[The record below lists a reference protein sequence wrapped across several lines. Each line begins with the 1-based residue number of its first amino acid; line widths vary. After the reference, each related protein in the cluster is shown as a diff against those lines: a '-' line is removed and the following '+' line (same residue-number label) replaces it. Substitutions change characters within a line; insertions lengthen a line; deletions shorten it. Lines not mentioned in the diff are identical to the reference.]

1 MFKFT
6 FVSLVFL
13 TAIGSVFAYEKKP
26 ILGMDLIRSGDFNE
40 VSRLIENGAKVNSL
54 DEYGVSPLVYAVILV
69 HPELVEFL
77 IDNGADVNLPNTDGS
92 TPIFFAP
99 NSEIFELLVNAG
111 ADVNHKTP
119 DGGPALIGAI
129 FMDEIWQAEALVKY
143 GADVNVLNPN
153 GRSPLNILNERKNTR
168 IGKFEE
174 NLRKLII
181 AAGGKDISTR
191 ANSTI
196 GSRRK
201 PNSGNGDCHDIRSD
215 AGNNPACELLEDQN
229 TR

>member
-13 TAIGSVFAYEKKP
+13 TAIGSVFAYDNKP
-26 ILGMDLIRSGDFNE
+26 VVGMDFIRPDLSE
-40 VSRLIENGAKVNSL
+40 ISRLIKNGANVNSL
-54 DEYGVSPLVYAVILV
+54 DEHGVSPLVYAVVLV
-69 HPELVEFL
+69 HPKIVEFL
-77 IDNGADVNLPNTDGS
+77 IDNGADVNLPNKDGS

-99 NSEIFELLVNAG
+99 NSVIFELLVDAG

-119 DGGPALIGAI
+119 DGGTALIGAI
-129 FMDEIWQAEALVKY
+129 FMDETWKAEALVKY

-153 GRSPLNILNERKNTR
+153 GRSPLNILNERKNTY

-174 NLRKLII
+174 NLRNLII
-181 AAGGKDISTR
+181 AAGGKDISIR
-191 ANSTI
+191 PRSKVS
-196 GSRRK
+196 GRRI
-201 PNSGNGDCHDIRSD
+201 PDSGEVDCENIRSD
-215 AGNNPACELLEDQN
+215 AGNNTACELSEDQN

>member
-6 FVSLVFL
+6 FVSLVLL
-13 TAIGSVFAYEKKP
+13 TAIGSVFAYDNKP
-26 ILGMDLIRSGDFNE
+26 VVGMDLIRSGDFNE
-40 VSRLIENGAKVNSL
+40 ISRLIENGAKVNSL
-54 DEYGVSPLVYAVILV
+54 DEHGVSPLVYAEILV
-69 HPELVEFL
+69 YPELVEFL
-77 IDNGADVNLPNTDGS
+77 IDNGADVNLPNKDGS
-92 TPIFFAP
+92 TPIFFAT
-99 NSEIFELLVNAG
+99 NLDIFELLVDAG

-119 DGGPALIGAI
+119 DGGNALIGAI
-129 FMDEIWQAEALVKY
+129 FMDEIWKAEALVKY

-168 IGKFEE
+168 LGRFEE

-191 ANSTI
+191 ANSNI

-201 PNSGNGDCHDIRSD
+201 PNSGDVDCHDIRSD
-215 AGNNPACELLEDQN
+215 TGNNPGCELIEDQN

>member
-6 FVSLVFL
+6 FVSLVLL
-13 TAIGSVFAYEKKP
+13 TAIGSVFAYDNKP
-26 ILGMDLIRSGDFNE
+26 VVGMDLIRSGDFNE
-40 VSRLIENGAKVNSL
+40 ISRLIENGAKVNSL
-54 DEYGVSPLVYAVILV
+54 DEHGVSPLVYAEILV
-69 HPELVEFL
+69 YPELVEFL
-77 IDNGADVNLPNTDGS
+77 IDNGADVNLPNKDGS
-92 TPIFFAP
+92 TPIFFAT
-99 NSEIFELLVNAG
+99 NLDIFELLVDAG

-119 DGGPALIGAI
+119 DGGNALIGAI
-129 FMDEIWQAEALVKY
+129 FMDEIWKAEALVKY

-168 IGKFEE
+168 LGRFEE

-191 ANSTI
+191 ANSNI

-201 PNSGNGDCHDIRSD
+201 PNSGDVDCRDIRSD
-215 AGNNPACELLEDQN
+215 TGNNPGCELIEDQN